1 MARVKCIGIHCVC
14 MYTLEC
20 DMTWRTIRSLF
31 SSFRSL
37 TIPTVQF
44 RLNPVWK
51 TYGETTCDSHAI
63 VQLIV
68 GFQALIHM
76 TVILSTI
83 IFDFYLKKI
92 HFLTLTLSQ
101 NRRFSQ
107 SSARFPLWTVFNVYM
122 LLIWHL
128 STFDVY
134 CAYTVHVQ
142 RIFENCKTSLLKL
155 TAFQIRWSVIK
166 WTTTR
171 VNAIFQQ
178 IMVVSLVKTNI
189 SSKCIKLYSCFVCP
203 LRTWNVCAFLW

>member
-1 MARVKCIGIHCVC
+1 

-83 IFDFYLKKI
+83 IFDFYLKKKSFSHI
-92 HFLTLTLSQ
+92 NTLSKPPILPKLGSFSIV
-101 NRRFSQ
+101 NR
-107 SSARFPLWTVFNVYM
+107 L
-122 LLIWHL
+122 
-128 STFDVY
+128 
-134 CAYTVHVQ
+134 
-142 RIFENCKTSLLKL
+142 
-155 TAFQIRWSVIK
+155 
-166 WTTTR
+166 
-171 VNAIFQQ
+171 
-178 IMVVSLVKTNI
+178 
-189 SSKCIKLYSCFVCP
+189 
-203 LRTWNVCAFLW
+203 